1 MNCLYSDSLQI
12 ATLRYVCL
20 AKIMVNRK
28 RMVKV
33 DRVWQ
38 LAGMLSIVKE
48 VLPYKDTPTFR

>member
-12 ATLRYVCL
+12 SALRYVCL